1 MQALNISIVSHGHG
15 AMVADLLRDLD
26 AHVVVPMRV
35 YLTLNVPEDEPL
47 ATASLHYPVQ
57 VIRNPRPRGFGANH
71 NAAFRMAGGGAFC
84 VLNPDVRLMA
94 DPFPALLAE
103 LADAK
108 VGVVAPRIVN
118 PQGGVE
124 PSARRFP
131 TPLSILGK
139 GLFGARLE
147 YDIGKEALPVDW
159 VSGTFMLVSVG
170 PFGEVGGFDE
180 RYHLYY
186 EDVDLC
192 ARLRREGY
200 AVRLLPAVQAVHAAR
215 RDSHR
220 KLAYL
225 RWHLASMLRYFRTRY
240 FATRY

>member
-1 MQALNISIVSHGHG
+1 MLNVSIVSHGHG

-26 AHVVVPMRV
+26 AHVRVPMRV
-35 YLTLNVPEDEPL
+35 FLTLNIPEDDPL
-47 ATASLHYPVQ
+47 EAASLRYPLR
-57 VIRNPRPRGFGANH
+57 VIRNARPRGFGANH
-71 NAAFRMAGGGAFC
+71 NAAFRLAGTGSFC

-103 LADAK
+103 LGDARA
-108 VGVVAPRIVN
+108 GAVAPIIVD
-118 PQGGVE
+118 PRGRVE
-124 PSARRFP
+124 ATARRFP
-131 TPLSILGK
+131 TPLSILAK
-139 GLFGARLE
+139 GLFGAPLE
-147 YDIGKEALPVDW
+147 YDIGREALPVDW
-159 VSGTFMLVSVG
+159 VSGTFMLFSAG

-192 ARLRREGY
+192 ARLHREGY

-225 RWHLASMLRYFRTRY
+225 RWHLASMLRYF
-240 FATRY
+240 ATRY

>member
-1 MQALNISIVSHGHG
+1 MLNVSIVSHGHG
-15 AMVADLLRDLD
+15 AMVADLLHDLD
-26 AHVVVPMRV
+26 AYVRVPLRV
-35 YLTLNVPEDEPL
+35 FLTFNLPEEDALEASSLRYPL
-47 ATASLHYPVQ
+47 R
-57 VIRNPRPRGFGANH
+57 VIRNARPRGFGANH
-71 NAAFRMAGGGAFC
+71 NAAFRLAGGGAFC

-103 LADAK
+103 LGDARA
-108 VGVVAPRIVN
+108 GVVAPRIVN
-118 PQGGVE
+118 PQGQTE
-124 PSARRFP
+124 SSARRFP
-131 TPLSILGK
+131 TPLSILRK
-139 GLFGARLE
+139 GLFGAALE

-159 VSGTFMLVSVG
+159 VSGTFMLFPAG

-200 AVRLLPAVQAVHAAR
+200 AVRLVPAVQAVHAAR

-225 RWHLASMLRYFRTRY
+225 RWHVASMLRYF
-240 FATRY
+240 ATRY